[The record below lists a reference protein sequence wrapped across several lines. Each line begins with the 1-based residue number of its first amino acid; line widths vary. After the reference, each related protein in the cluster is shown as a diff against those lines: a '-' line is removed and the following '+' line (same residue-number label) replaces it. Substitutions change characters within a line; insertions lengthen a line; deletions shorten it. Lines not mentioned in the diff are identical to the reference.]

1 MLVRMCDFG
10 SDVIISDLTL
20 LAIAALAHKTN
31 AALMPMGHVLSV
43 TVGIY
48 RFGLGKE
55 TPQMHKDDVVLCV
68 ESVAPNVQ
76 RWFFPVQ
83 VVARTMA
90 LPCGRNLAPTEHDS
104 CKQEFMH
111 ETAGCFEID
120 NLPCTDSH
128 RK

>member
-20 LAIAALAHKTN
+20 PAIAALGHKVK
-31 AALMPMGHVLSV
+31 AALVPMGRVLSV
-43 TVGIY
+43 TVGID
-48 RFGLGKE
+48 RFGLEKE
-55 TPQMHKDDVVLCV
+55 TPQMHNNDVVLCV

-83 VVARTMA
+83 VVARTMR
-90 LPCGRNLAPTEHDS
+90 LPCGRNRAPTERGS

-111 ETAGCFEID
+111 ETAGYFEID
-120 NLPCTDSH
+120 NLQCMDSR